1 MNIRFLQPVRNQTQA
16 SARIRII
23 TPSEGMNKLSFDGGY
38 NKKVN
43 KKSIGIIHKC
53 NTDSL
58 KYKPICKKIIWD
70 VCDNYFFQSHNKERT
85 KYLLQYCDAVT
96 TTTEK
101 LKEII
106 LEQCKK
112 LNVTRKVYIVDDP
125 MYYDLKTPT
134 FNPEDNLNI
143 VWYGNDGNLQYF
155 NWEKHFFNPLM
166 ESELPPINLF
176 IMNNRGT
183 IPQGTKKII
192 KKHNVQTLKW
202 SIEGQKKLVEECDFV
217 ILPIDHKHPF
227 TAGKSHNKLVDAL
240 ACGTMPLVSP
250 QSSYLKFSD
259 YAYVGNNFI
268 ENIFTC
274 INNTKQT
281 IDRIEQGQKYITE
294 NLSDVNIA
302 NRWIE
307 IAKELYNE

>member
-1 MNIRFLQPVRNQTQA
+1 MNIRFLHQVKHLNQA

-23 TPSEGMNKLSFDGGY
+23 TPSEGMKKLGFDGAY
-38 NKKVN
+38 NKKVD

-58 KYKPICKKIIWD
+58 KYKSICKKIIWD
-70 VCDNYFFQSHNKERT
+70 VCDNYFYQKQNTDKALFILKN
-85 KYLLQYCDAVT
+85 CDAVT

-106 LEQCKK
+106 LDHCKNIGVDK
-112 LNVTRKVYIVDDP
+112 KVYLVDDP
-125 MYYDLKTPT
+125 VYYDFKTPT
-134 FNPEDNLNI
+134 FNPNENLNI

-155 NWEKHFFNPLM
+155 NWKKHFFDPLM
-166 ESELPPINLF
+166 KSNLPKINLTF
-176 IMNNRGT
+176 INNRGT
-183 IPQGTKKII
+183 IPKGTKEILT
-192 KKHNVQTLKW
+192 KHNVTTMKW
-202 SIEGQKKLVEECDFV
+202 SIKDQMKQTSKADFV
-217 ILPIDHKHPF
+217 ILPIDHNHPF
-227 TAGKSHNKLVDAL
+227 TAGKSHNKLVYAL
-240 ACGTMPLVSP
+240 ACGTMPIVSP

-268 ENIFTC
+268 ESIFTC

-281 IDRIEQGQKYITE
+281 LNRIEQGQKYITE

-307 IAKELYNE
+307 IAEELYNE